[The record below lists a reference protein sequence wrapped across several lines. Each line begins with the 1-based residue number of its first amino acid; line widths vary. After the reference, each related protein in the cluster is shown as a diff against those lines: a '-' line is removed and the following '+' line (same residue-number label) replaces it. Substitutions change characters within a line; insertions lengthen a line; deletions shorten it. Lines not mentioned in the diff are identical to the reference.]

1 MGGEER
7 SHRED
12 QIATMWIIADS
23 SILKQVQ
30 VLALVLTPALEQAWR
45 LRVQQELVLVR
56 PVWQL
61 D

>member
-1 MGGEER
+1 
-7 SHRED
+7 
-12 QIATMWIIADS
+12 MWIIADS
-23 SILKQVQ
+23 SILKQ

-56 PVWQL
+56 PVLQL